1 MAGQSVPRQARGHR
15 PVPRLQRVGES
26 VSVESPETH
35 YAWNGR
41 VALAYQVIGDGPVDL
56 LYLQGR
62 CSNVDMNW
70 ESPYL
75 AALLRGLARNARLI
89 ITDRRG
95 FGCSDRFSPTD
106 IPPFEVF
113 VDDILTVM
121 DTAGSDRAV
130 MFGTWDCALIAVLCA
145 AACPDRVEALIL
157 LDAFITYSSSPETP
171 WMPTAEE
178 WEERIRIRALMPE
191 EDAPDENERQ
201 WIRRYVRASVGPGAH
216 IAEVRRYLAT
226 DIRPILSSVHVPTL
240 ILQDADGTKVTSPEA
255 GRYVH
260 SHIAGSRLVEI
271 PGKDQHHW
279 YWGSDAI
286 ASSVEMFLADV
297 RDEQADF
304 DRVLATVLFTDIVGS
319 TETVAEVG
327 DRPWRN
333 LLQQHHA
340 TVRALLV
347 RYKGKEVDTA
357 GDGFFATF
365 DGPVRALRCAGA
377 IVESVRGLDLQVRA
391 GLHIGECEVIDNK
404 VGGLA
409 VNIGSRICS
418 LAEPSEI
425 LASQTIRDLVAGSG
439 IQFHDKGTHRLKG
452 IPQAMRLFALRT
464 D

>member
-1 MAGQSVPRQARGHR
+1 M
-15 PVPRLQRVGES
+15 
-26 VSVESPETH
+26 ESPETL

-41 VALAYQVIGDGPVDL
+41 VALAYQVMGDGPVDL

-75 AALLRGLARNARLI
+75 AALLRALARKARLI

-106 IPPFEVF
+106 VPPFEVF
-113 VDDILTVM
+113 TDDILTVM
-121 DTAGSDRAV
+121 DAAGSDRAV
-130 MFGTWDCALIAVLCA
+130 IFGTWDCALIATLCA
-145 AACPDRVEALIL
+145 AAYPERVASMIL

-178 WEERIRIRALMPE
+178 WEERMATGYLMPE
-191 EDAPDENERQ
+191 ESAPDDSERR
-201 WIRRYVRASVGPGAH
+201 WIRRYTRASVGPGAH
-216 IAEVRRYLAT
+216 IAEIRRYLAT
-226 DIRPILSSVHVPTL
+226 DIRPVLPSVHVPTL
-240 ILQDADGTKVTSPEA
+240 ILQDADGTKVASPEN

-260 SHIAGSRLVEI
+260 NHIAGSKLVSI
-271 PGKDQHHW
+271 HGKDQHHW

-286 ASSVEMFLADV
+286 ASSVQAFLAEV
-297 RDEQADF
+297 RDEEADWE
-304 DRVLATVLFTDIVGS
+304 RVLATVLFTDIVGS
-319 TETVAEVG
+319 TEAVAEAG
-327 DRPWRN
+327 DRSWRN
-333 LLQQHHA
+333 RVEQHHA
-340 TVRALLV
+340 TVRALLL

-365 DGPVRALRCAGA
+365 DGPVRALRCASA
-377 IVESVRGLDLQVRA
+377 IVGSVRNLGLQVRA
-391 GLHIGECEVIDNK
+391 GLHIGECEIIDNK

-409 VNIGSRICS
+409 VNIGSRICA

-439 IQFHDKGTHRLKG
+439 IQFHDKGIHRLKG
-452 IPQAMRLFALRT
+452 VPDALRLFALT
-464 D
+464 PD